1 MGDRN
6 PWDFRFVRS
15 LARPDEFRDEGASIA
30 TCAAVLLPLLVR
42 RRFTKCQLPPV
53 EAALSP
59 AAAAT
64 HTRSLDRPFPPR
76 SHCTGPCVVLASP
89 GMLQSGFSRMLFD
102 RWCEDPR
109 NGVVLAG
116 YSVEGTLARRLE
128 SNPSEVESL
137 QNRRLIRRIGVERV
151 SFSGACDTTHALR

>member
-1 MGDRN
+1 M
-6 PWDFRFVRS
+6 
-15 LARPDEFRDEGASIA
+15 
-30 TCAAVLLPLLVR
+30 
-42 RRFTKCQLPPV
+42 
-53 EAALSP
+53 
-59 AAAAT
+59 
-64 HTRSLDRPFPPR
+64 
-76 SHCTGPCVVLASP
+76 VLASP

-151 SFSGACDTTHALR
+151 SFSGAWMASAGDAGACRLLTTHSFTLTFQTTA